1 MKKMPWGILGG
12 VLAMLV
18 FWLTLAIVAAFM
30 ILNQIAM
37 QTHLTT
43 TIFGTWWQTL
53 LFVADAVAAAGLVF
67 CLVMYVRGKIA
78 AGKTNKTEAGEK
90 QC

>member
-1 MKKMPWGILGG
+1 MKRMPWGILGG
-12 VLAMLV
+12 VLAMFV

-53 LFVADAVAAAGLVF
+53 LFVADVVAAVGLIF
-67 CLVMYVRGKIA
+67 CLFMFVRGKIA
-78 AGKTNKTEAGEK
+78 AGKTKKTEAGEE
-90 QC
+90 